1 MGEDISAGFTNQR
14 GLQLVSPIQESWHRH
29 VPEYSEKVVVATL
42 RTARKIN
49 AKITASTRRIESQ
62 RTTSNEDRSIKNLLS
77 DKKTHWLHRIKAFI
91 FKNYEETD
99 SKVIIYNMEIGFEE
113 FYSKEEIRKPI
124 EEQTLSI
131 KR

>member
-49 AKITASTRRIESQ
+49 AKITASTRRITSQ
-62 RTTSNEDRSIKNLLS
+62 KTTSNDERSIKNLLS
-77 DKKTHWLHRIKAFI
+77 D
-91 FKNYEETD
+91 
-99 SKVIIYNMEIGFEE
+99 NMEIGFEE